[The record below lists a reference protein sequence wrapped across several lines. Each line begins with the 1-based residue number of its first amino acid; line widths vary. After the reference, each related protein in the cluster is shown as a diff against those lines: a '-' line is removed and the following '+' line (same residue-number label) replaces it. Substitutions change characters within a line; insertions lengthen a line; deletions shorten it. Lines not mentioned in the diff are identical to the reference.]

1 MLRIFGNSSRKTA
14 LNPLPSESHVRNQDY
29 KRATVKRLTE
39 GRKSGTILLATVS
52 GVGSTKPAMVKY
64 FDRKVQ
70 AVGLVTTK
78 SYQVFRNPGNREP
91 IITEPEPGCFGN
103 AVGLRNPGLEQAVA
117 EMAGIRS
124 EGFDGILTISVSA
137 SSVDDF
143 ITLIQALDPYADII
157 ELNFSCPHAAPGY
170 GASIGCDPE
179 LSANY
184 MRAIR
189 DAVGDSGR
197 ALLFPKLTPNTEDIG
212 EVARRAA
219 QAGADG
225 ISAVN
230 TVGPE
235 RYLEPHSGSPIL
247 NNALGGKGGKS
258 GTWIFET
265 AVACVGEIRRSV
277 GPDMPII
284 GMGGVSTGREAAEMR
299 LAGADAVGIG
309 SALGKVRQQDWPS
322 YLAAVKEEAEA
333 IIAGNTA
340 DDRASGYL
348 RKESSMQYQPFRI
361 AEKASPAEGIGLIQ
375 LDGKLDCGPGEY
387 VFIWLP
393 GVGEKPFSAARTDPL
408 TFLIKDRGPFS
419 KALLQAE
426 PGETVYVR
434 GVYGAEVDLPEK
446 ARAVIVAGGTG
457 IAVLPA
463 LADKLSRAGTPMT
476 FYYGTSSDSAAEV
489 PLRKELESC
498 GSFRAA
504 ADEGISG
511 RILDIFSEKESDLSD
526 AAMFIVGPERFMFRA
541 AEMAGRSG
549 ADTGAIM
556 LSMERPSMCGVGM
569 CGECACGDHLT
580 CQYGTFVSYAFL
592 LEHDPELLR

>member
-1 MLRIFGNSSRKTA
+1 M
-14 LNPLPSESHVRNQDY
+14 NPLPSELHRSSKDY
-29 KRATVKRLTE
+29 KESTLRRLTE
-39 GRKSGTILLATVS
+39 GRKSGSLLLATVS

-78 SYQVFRNPGNREP
+78 SYQVIRNPGNREP

-103 AVGLRNPGLEQAVA
+103 SVGLRNPGLEQAVT

-124 EGFDGILTISVSA
+124 EVFGGILTISVSA

-170 GASIGCDPE
+170 GASIGCDPD
-179 LSANY
+179 LSAKY

-189 DAVGDSGR
+189 DAVGYSGR
-197 ALLFPKLTPNTEDIG
+197 ALLFPKLTPNTRDIG
-212 EVARRAA
+212 EVARRVA

-225 ISAVN
+225 ISAIN

-258 GTWIFET
+258 GKWMFET
-265 AVACVGEIRRSV
+265 AAACIGQIRRAV
-277 GPDMPII
+277 GSEMPII
-284 GMGGVSTGREAAEMR
+284 GMGGVSTGREAAVLR
-299 LAGADAVGIG
+299 QAGADAVGIG
-309 SALGKVRQQDWPS
+309 SALGKVRQQDWPA
-322 YLAAVKEEAEA
+322 YLAAVKEDAEA
-333 IIAGNTA
+333 VINGFTPKNLAA
-340 DDRASGYL
+340 EYL
-348 RKESSMQYQPFRI
+348 RRESAMQYQPYRI
-361 AEKASPAEGIGLIQ
+361 AERTSPAEGIGLIR
-375 LDGKLDCGPGEY
+375 LDGKLGCRPGEY

-393 GVGEKPFSAARTDPL
+393 GVGEKPFSAAKTDPL
-408 TFLIKDRGPFS
+408 TFLIKERGPFS
-419 KALLQAE
+419 KALLQSK

-434 GVYGAEVDLPEK
+434 GVYGAEVDLPGK
-446 ARAVIVAGGTG
+446 ARAVIAAGGTG
-457 IAVLPA
+457 IAVLPE
-463 LADKLSRAGTPMT
+463 LAEKLSQAGIPMNI
-476 FYYGTSSDSAAEV
+476 YYGTSSDGAAEI
-489 PLRKELESC
+489 PFKKELERY
-498 GSFRAA
+498 GPFTAA

-511 RILDIFSEKESDLSD
+511 RILDIFAEKESDLSD
-526 AAMFIVGPERFMFRA
+526 AAIFIVGPERFMFRA
-541 AEMAGRSG
+541 AEMADRCG
-549 ADTGAIM
+549 ADTDAIM

-592 LEHDPELLR
+592 LEHDPELLRW